1 MRKDINIITFLN
13 KMATLYTLSTLNEY
27 TWTAFYQNKQIFLSY
42 VAVSKSQAVSGL
54 IDLLN
59 QLEQI
64 KRKIADGE
72 LLEPQKHIFMNLYI
86 QENKFEYSHSTLV
99 STIDKKLVKLGNLI
113 LNSEPT
119 VEKFKLGTI
128 RDQIGTN

>member
-1 MRKDINIITFLN
+1 
-13 KMATLYTLSTLNEY
+13 MATLYTLSTLNEY
-27 TWTAFYQNKQIFLSY
+27 TWTALYQNKQIFLSY

-72 LLEPQKHIFMNLYI
+72 LLEPEKHIFMNLYI

-99 STIDKKLVKLGNLI
+99 STLDKKLVRLGYLI

-119 VEKFKLGTI
+119 VEKFRLATI
-128 RDQIGTN
+128 RD